1 MSPFFTTFCNPI
13 IVRSMRGF
21 ALTFALILGACATKP
36 QQLEITGRYAS
47 RLSAEDL
54 RQIQL
59 AAAEG
64 PEHLPLQCI
73 DAFEPN
79 RVRVEVG
86 TSTDFVK
93 FGLIKQKNR
102 WITDRSSEIK
112 TYHFVHP

>member
-1 MSPFFTTFCNPI
+1 M
-13 IVRSMRGF
+13 RASMLLL
-21 ALTFALILGACATKP
+21 ATLLSACATEP
-36 QQLEITGRYAS
+36 QPLAITGRYAS

-59 AAAEG
+59 SAAEG
-64 PEHLPLQCI
+64 PERLRLQRI

-86 TSTDFVK
+86 TYTDFVK
-93 FGLIKQKNR
+93 FGLIKRKNR
-102 WITDRSSEIK
+102 WITDQASAIE

>member
-1 MSPFFTTFCNPI
+1 
-13 IVRSMRGF
+13 MRGF
-21 ALTFALILGACATKP
+21 AFTFALILAACATKP
-36 QQLEITGRYAS
+36 QRLEVTGRYAS

-64 PEHLPLQCI
+64 PEHLPLQRI
-73 DAFEPN
+73 DAFEPG

-86 TSTDFVK
+86 TYTDFVK
-93 FGLIKQKNR
+93 FSLLKRQGR

>member
-1 MSPFFTTFCNPI
+1 
-13 IVRSMRGF
+13 MRGL

-36 QQLEITGRYAS
+36 QPPVITGRYAS

-59 AAAEG
+59 AAAAG
-64 PEHLPLQCI
+64 PEHLRLQCI
-73 DAFEPN
+73 DALEPN
-79 RVRVEVG
+79 SVTVEVG

-93 FGLIKQKNR
+93 FGLIKRKSR
-102 WITDRSSEIK
+102 WIIDRSSQIK

>member
-1 MSPFFTTFCNPI
+1 
-13 IVRSMRGF
+13 MRGC
-21 ALTFALILGACATKP
+21 TFAIAWVLAACVTER
-36 QQLEITGRYAS
+36 QQLEITGPYAS

-54 RQIQL
+54 RQIEI

-64 PEHLPLQCI
+64 PERLALQRI

-86 TSTDFVK
+86 TYTDFVK
-93 FGLIKQKNR
+93 FSLIKQKDR
-102 WITDRSSEIK
+102 WITDRSSQIK

>member
-1 MSPFFTTFCNPI
+1 M
-13 IVRSMRGF
+13 RSFAFAF
-21 ALTFALILGACATKP
+21 ALMLAACATEP
-36 QQLEITGRYAS
+36 QHMEITGRYAS

-54 RQIQL
+54 RQIEL

-64 PEHLPLQCI
+64 PGRLRLQRI

-86 TSTDFVK
+86 TYTDFVK
-93 FGLIKQKNR
+93 FGLIKRKNR
-102 WITDRSSEIK
+102 WITDQASAIK

>member
-1 MSPFFTTFCNPI
+1 MLLLP
-13 IVRSMRGF
+13 VLF
-21 ALTFALILGACATKP
+21 AACATKP
-36 QQLEITGRYAS
+36 QPLAITGRYAS
-47 RLSAEDL
+47 HLSAEDL

-64 PEHLPLQCI
+64 PEHLPLQRI

-86 TSTDFVK
+86 TYTDFVK
-93 FGLIKQKNR
+93 FGLIKRQGR

>member
-1 MSPFFTTFCNPI
+1 
-13 IVRSMRGF
+13 MRVF
-21 ALTFALILGACATKP
+21 AFTFALILGACATKP
-36 QQLEITGRYAS
+36 QQLKIVGQYAS

-59 AAAEG
+59 AAAKG
-64 PEHLPLQCI
+64 PEHLPLQLV

-86 TSTDFVK
+86 TYTDFVK
-93 FGLIKQKNR
+93 FDLIKRKGR

-112 TYHFVHP
+112 AYHFVRP